1 MIPKRKSRTRTRIT
15 FRRKAQRRAAQAVAG
30 LLFLA
35 GLAAVQ
41 AQTRVKIAVWGDSRE
56 NRLGACENIA
66 DLLLHKVTDWDF
78 QIHTG
83 DFTSDGSSAAW
94 ERSLAYRGI
103 DSLFVPGRFLMCTSN
118 HDAVRSTYDRYTAGV
133 LPVNSAD
140 GTTHF
145 FHYQVGNVHVVAC
158 DGYFTPASVMNRW
171 LDSTL
176 ARIPVEDWLIGVW
189 HNPCYGDVTYK
200 DGYLSVCGPWL
211 EKFAAH
217 GGDFILHGHAHT
229 YVRTYPLLPDGTVSE
244 ERGMVHIVNGCG
256 GASFKPPQTWSGK
269 TAFTP
274 NSWSFAMVTFIT
286 IEGDVATVETVDA
299 RTLQNV
305 GTVDRWVW
313 DRSAS
318 AVSGE
323 ESPPSIPKTTVL
335 YPVSPNPFRV
345 STTVRYLLPRSG
357 QVELAL
363 FDVSGR
369 RVATLD
375 AGYREAGLHALRWD
389 GLAGTGSALPSGVYL
404 LRLKSGSRLAVQ
416 KVLVRR

>member
-1 MIPKRKSRTRTRIT
+1 MNSALRLRLV
-15 FRRKAQRRAAQAVAG
+15 AALMLSTG
-30 LLFLA
+30 LLAPLA
-35 GLAAVQ
+35 L

-83 DFTSDGSSAAW
+83 DFTHDGSDAAW
-94 ERSLAYRGI
+94 QRSLHYRGI

-140 GTTHF
+140 STTHF
-145 FHYQVGNVHVVAC
+145 FHFQKGNVHVVAC
-158 DGYFTPASVMNRW
+158 DGYFTPSSTMNRW
-171 LDSTL
+171 LDSVLT
-176 ARIPVEDWLIGVW
+176 RIPKEDWLIGVW

-200 DGYLSVCGPWL
+200 SSYLAICGTWL
-211 EKFAAH
+211 EKFATH

-229 YVRTYPLLPDGTVSE
+229 YVRTYPLLPDGSVSF

-256 GASFKPPQTWSGK
+256 GAGFKAPQQKSSK

-274 NSWSFAMVTFIT
+274 DSWSFAMVTFIT

-299 RTLQNV
+299 RTLENV

-313 DRSAS
+313 DRSSAS
-318 AVSGE
+318 RVHEGSQ
-323 ESPPSIPKTTVL
+323 T
-335 YPVSPNPFRV
+335 PVPRTARLLTPSPNPFNLA
-345 STTVRYLLPRSG
+345 TTIRYVLPKSQFVQLR
-357 QVELAL
+357 L
-363 FDVSGR
+363 FSSSGR
-369 RVATLD
+369 LVKTLD
-375 AGYREAGLHALRWD
+375 EGFRKAGLHALRWD
-389 GLAGTGSALPSGVYL
+389 GTDGRSEPTASGVYL
-404 LRLKSGSRLAVQ
+404 VQLQTETSLVTRKVIVLK
-416 KVLVRR
+416 